1 MWSGNFFG
9 PREPYRSIELKNFKN
24 LLNFDLNFYS
34 FQNEIWDRD
43 KEFFLKSNIIDLSK
57 ENFVD
62 MIGIIKKLDLMIST
76 DTFFLHLA
84 CISNKETWGLISAS
98 SDWRWYEYYKYNPYK
113 SLKIFKQSNYKSW
126 HSVISQIEKNLKD
139 EFSC

>member
-43 KEFFLKSNIIDLSK
+43 KEFFKNSNLIDYSK
-57 ENFVD
+57 ESFVD
-62 MIGIIKKLDLMIST
+62 IISIIQNLDLKR
-76 DTFFLHLA
+76 TF
-84 CISNKETWGLISAS
+84 SNTVIYVSFIFT
-98 SDWRWYEYYKYNPYK
+98 KY
-113 SLKIFKQSNYKSW
+113 
-126 HSVISQIEKNLKD
+126 H
-139 EFSC
+139 

>member
-1 MWSGNFFG
+1 
-9 PREPYRSIELKNFKN
+9 
-24 LLNFDLNFYS
+24 
-34 FQNEIWDRD
+34 
-43 KEFFLKSNIIDLSK
+43 
-57 ENFVD
+57 

>member
-1 MWSGNFFG
+1 MVWSGNFFG

-76 DTFFLHLA
+76 DTFFF
-84 CISNKETWGLISAS
+84 TF
-98 SDWRWYEYYKYNPYK
+98 
-113 SLKIFKQSNYKSW
+113 SLY
-126 HSVISQIEKNLKD
+126 
-139 EFSC
+139 